1 MKAKI
6 LILALVLSGMTSC
19 MEKGK
24 FEVQNRVHNVQLEN
38 ISWGDY
44 SVNENLLP
52 GEKSGTVEVLDY
64 KNSFPKEHYLEFYMV
79 GGGNRVY
86 LRTKEKYELDYD
98 NTITIVIS
106 DSTEVINPILN

>member
-1 MKAKI
+1 MKTKI
-6 LILALVLSGMTSC
+6 LIISLLMLGLTSC
-19 MEKGK
+19 MEEGE
-24 FEVQNRVHNVQLEN
+24 FEVRNRVHNVQLEN

-44 SVNENLLP
+44 SVYENLLP
-52 GEKSGTVEVLDY
+52 GEKSEAVSVRDW
-64 KNSFPKEHYLEFYMV
+64 KNTFPKKHYLEFYMV

-106 DSTEVINPILN
+106 DSTEVINPLLD